1 VHSHLQG
8 QHAKRRSGSEGGD
21 RAWAGPRGE
30 GPRDPREVHSVH
42 WYPPGGGGGPKKRH
56 LVLYKLA
63 GFCTADRRRR
73 GAFFSLHSS
82 PLTFENLSKKCKF
95 RPKMAIFAPKNP
107 IFGILGPLFSRFFAF
122 FRPGRGDPFFRGDPP
137 GGGGPGGAGQ
147 SLPSEGTAGGRRGKI
162 SALRF

>member
-1 VHSHLQG
+1 MGTALGRVLG
-8 QHAKRRSGSEGGD
+8 
-21 RAWAGPRGE
+21 GE

-63 GFCTADRRRR
+63 GFSPADRSRR

-107 IFGILGPLFSRFFAF
+107 IFGILGPLFSRFFAKNA
-122 FRPGRGDPFFRGDPP
+122 RGRGDPFFGVGP
-137 GGGGPGGAGQ
+137 GGGGSPGGRGWPGRAPPPRG
-147 SLPSEGTAGGRRGKI
+147 PKAAGGV
-162 SALRF
+162 

>member
-1 VHSHLQG
+1 MQKALG
-8 QHAKRRSGSEGGD
+8 ERR
-21 RAWAGPRGE
+21 WGPRLGGSWGE

-63 GFCTADRRRR
+63 GFCTADRSRR

-95 RPKMAIFAPKNP
+95 RHFWGEKPPKNP
-107 IFGILGPLFSRFFAF
+107 ILALFRPLFREFW
-122 FRPGRGDPFFRGDPP
+122 REIPRGRGDPFFGGDPP
-137 GGGGPGGAGQ
+137 RGGSRGSGQ
-147 SLPSEGTAGGRRGKI
+147 SPPFQGAPEERTGGV
-162 SALRF
+162 

>member
-1 VHSHLQG
+1 MGTALGRVLG
-8 QHAKRRSGSEGGD
+8 
-21 RAWAGPRGE
+21 GE

-63 GFCTADRRRR
+63 GFSPADRSRR

-82 PLTFENLSKKCKF
+82 PLTFENSSKKCKF

-107 IFGILGPLFSRFFAF
+107 ISGIFGPF
-122 FRPGRGDPFFRGDPP
+122 FRPFFALFDVKKRDKMP
-137 GGGGPGGAGQ
+137 
-147 SLPSEGTAGGRRGKI
+147 KI
-162 SALRF
+162 SKTGQNTDSARKGIHARSRATD

>member
-1 VHSHLQG
+1 VGTALG
-8 QHAKRRSGSEGGD
+8 RVLG
-21 RAWAGPRGE
+21 GE

-82 PLTFENLSKKCKF
+82 PLGFDFLSKIGKNP
-95 RPKMAIFAPKNP
+95 PKMANFGPQNP
-107 IFGILGPLFSRFFAF
+107 IFALFGPLFSPFFAKNA
-122 FRPGRGDPFFRGDPP
+122 RGRGDPFFW
-137 GGGGPGGAGQ
+137 GGPQNRGGPGGRGWPGRAPPPRG
-147 SLPSEGTAGGRRGKI
+147 PKAAGGV
-162 SALRF
+162 